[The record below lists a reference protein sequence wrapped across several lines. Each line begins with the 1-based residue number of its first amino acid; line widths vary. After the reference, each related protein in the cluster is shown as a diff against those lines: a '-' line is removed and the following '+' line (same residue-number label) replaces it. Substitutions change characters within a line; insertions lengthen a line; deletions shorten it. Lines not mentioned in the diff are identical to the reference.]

1 MTLINVLFTN
11 VYRPLLAKRRSPK
24 KQIEHVTNAETV
36 IGTNYWKTEKIM
48 AWKAKRTKNDAEM
61 HQKNKN
67 ASNGITTR

>member
-1 MTLINVLFTN
+1 MTLTNVPFAD
-11 VYRPLLAKRRSPK
+11 VYRPSLAKQHSSK

-36 IGTNYWKTEKIM
+36 IGRNYWKTEKIM

-67 ASNGITTR
+67 ASDGITTR